1 MVHYTCSACGERF
14 DRGEGEKAECPKC
27 YAKGEAVRQMPLPQ
41 NKYHGTKSEKNLAA
55 AFSGESEARN
65 KYTYFA
71 ELAKK
76 EGFEQ
81 IAAIFLETAE
91 NERAH
96 AKLWFEELGGFS
108 DTAGNL
114 KSASEGEHYEWSDMY
129 KQFEEDAKAEGF
141 PELAAK
147 FHLVAK
153 IEKMHEERFL
163 ALLADVKAGEVFYK
177 GSMVMWRC
185 RNCGHF
191 VIATTAPH
199 ECAVC
204 HYPKAYFE
212 AVGTKQ

>member
-1 MVHYTCSACGERF
+1 MVQYTCRACGEEF
-14 DRGEGEKAECPKC
+14 EKGEGEKAECPTC
-27 YAKGEAVRQMPLPQ
+27 YAKGEAIQPKPMPK
-41 NKYHGTKSEKNLAA
+41 NKYSGTKSEKNLMA

-71 ELAKK
+71 SVAKK
-76 EGFEQ
+76 EGFEA

-96 AKLWFEELGGFS
+96 AKVWFEELGGLH
-108 DTAGNL
+108 DTKENL
-114 KSASEGEHYEWSDMY
+114 AAAAEGEHYEWSDMY
-129 KQFEEDAKAEGF
+129 KKFAEEAEEEGF
-141 PELAAK
+141 HALAAK

-163 ALLADVKAGEVFYK
+163 ALLADVKAGEVFCK
-177 GSMVMWRC
+177 GSMVMWKC

-204 HYPKAYFE
+204 HHPKSYFE
-212 AVGTKQ
+212 VTASQA